1 MPEISEL
8 GASIVGTFMTAVNGV
23 PSTLL
28 SEDPEVLCCYIQ
40 DELCAKSSTCQKDL
54 YFRKSLVA
62 LFAKSQYV
70 NEDASYRIIER
81 HVTHMTPKDFAREM
95 EKKLA
100 DYFSFDVEK
109 KNDDLSFSI
118 AVTKALKNYKV
129 SKSPCW
135 FRYLIPGEN
144 IYKTYTVY
152 MHGYVKTEITA
163 DPHCP
168 QVITMTLDEI
178 EGKGSI
184 FFIFREQNISNSDW
198 VNKII
203 CTTFKLADH
212 ENCSSMIRKHLPLLL
227 KSDSDPYEI
236 FLKFNHLTEESD
248 DLDTGCTLYGIF
260 CNPE

>member
-184 FFIFREQNISNSDW
+184 FFIFREQNIFNS
-198 VNKII
+198 KII
-203 CTTFKLADH
+203 CTTFKLVDH
-212 ENCSSMIRKHLPLLL
+212 ENCSSVIRKHLPLLL
-227 KSDSDPYEI
+227 KSDSNPYEI
-236 FLKFNHLTEESD
+236 FQEFNHLNTAEESD
-248 DLDTGCTLYGIF
+248 DLDTGLDAF
-260 CNPE
+260 R